1 MGDRGGVNL
10 DSLPEPGNRYT
21 LGDRLGS
28 GVSGDVFE
36 ASDSQS
42 GGMKV
47 AIKIQRVSPS
57 AAREDAIQEV
67 QILQELS
74 SHPNFPDFHGVYMK
88 RGARSEEDRLWIV
101 MEYCEG
107 GPATD
112 LVAGLH
118 SQNKKMSEV
127 HIAYILRETVKA
139 LVHLH
144 ESNIIHRDIRG
155 SNILLTKGGEVKL
168 CDFGLSRRVKGEMGK
183 RQTVLGSPCWIAPE
197 VVTSDRAES
206 DGYDIRSDI
215 WSVGITAI
223 ELGDGSPPFI
233 NIHPTRAL
241 FQIVRNPPPTLYRPA
256 NWTQNYNDFIS
267 ECLVKNPEHRPFS
280 VEVMEH
286 PFLTSLPENEFLLQ
300 QDLKTLVADM
310 RGVGKPFRKS
320 EVAVR
325 KGCLQSEQGTSPE
338 PMFTEDLAALDVISE
353 DLVLDQL
360 HQRLRRGLCHTFI
373 GDVLLFLNPNEQQN
387 IYTKQHHTKYSFKAL
402 SDNAPHVF
410 SMADRAYQD
419 MLHHDEPQHILLA
432 GESLSGKTTNFG
444 HLVKHL
450 IHLGE
455 CASNAG
461 NRIQKSL
468 EIIHAMGNAA
478 TPINRNSTRHVLHL
492 EVTFSSTGK
501 CSGAIFWV
509 FQLERWRVTSN
520 DRDQANFHWFY
531 YFFAGMEETGK
542 IYKYGLEPGGGGI
555 SRYRYLRTIPKSTN
569 AGSLVGEF
577 DLGTSNEGVGS
588 SVEVNAQRWK
598 RIASILKDDLEFDE
612 SEMQTLFNVTAAIIL
627 MGEIRFREVMSDE
640 EGEKPH
646 AEIENPDTA
655 VKVANLLGVDEK
667 KLSWALVNYCF
678 IEGGAAQR
686 RRHSKS
692 EAEEA
697 RDALARAT
705 YARLFDWVVNTINHR
720 LSLTR
725 AVFGDKHC
733 VTVLD
738 LFGFECYQRN
748 SLEQLFVNA
757 LNEQLQY
764 HYNQRVFVWE
774 MQECEEEDL
783 KTPSLAYYDNK
794 PALDALMGKPEGAL
808 HCIDEATR
816 TGQGND
822 FILAALRNA
831 ASKGPHVRVATG
843 AGSEFSV
850 AHYTGKVSYEITDMA
865 EKNRDFVPPETI
877 DTMRQSTDAFIKSM
891 FTNQLS
897 RTGNLTV
904 AGGKEEA
911 EKKKEETTGAKKKGR
926 KWGAALMAENT
937 KTRTYNTE
945 IRGQYSQ
952 TRKMRTAAAIYRATC
967 LELLRGF
974 SSSPSQSL
982 PTTNGETIAPMSSGG
997 STLFIRCIR
1006 PSLSDA
1012 PRSFQT
1018 DVVRQ
1023 QMRALAIL
1031 DTARA
1036 RQQGYSHR
1044 ISFHEFL
1051 RRYKFLAFD
1060 FDENVEM
1067 NMDNCR
1073 LLMVRLKME
1082 GFAIGKSKVFLKYY
1096 NEEYLS
1102 RLYEIQVKKIVKVQ
1116 SMMRAFLAKRN
1127 VKVKKQASTQ
1137 EDPEAEFRGDQCRK
1151 KYKVS
1156 GSAARDMDEV
1166 TVNFIREFCHRW
1178 KAKSIFQVLLHYRA
1192 ARRQDLVYY
1201 SQQVHLYNQS
1211 TISRLQ
1217 QCRYEVPL
1225 SNVDSSRTRPDCLP
1239 KPSVNK
1245 LPFRIIDVPHFWD
1258 TSALC
1263 DPARAG
1269 SMVDDQFDWDAPL
1282 RRRDRA
1288 GRRRNTRD
1296 QEVQTGAHGDADS
1309 RRVSIGHTQAPFC
1322 RYPNSGAPIGYAPSA
1337 HGHRGPTRNIGG
1349 RPTAPDNPAPPPPV
1363 NRNRF
1368 EPSSSTSADI
1378 GVTMSVSER
1387 RSLFSN
1393 DSRSNSYTPSP
1404 GIREQQRKF
1413 NGGASSSSSDSNG
1426 DPITS
1431 PRPSIEDDHGTKMK
1445 NNDTTKD
1452 TDNNFSSEAD
1462 EDNNSLAKRIDALFG
1477 DVEGIAEAKP
1487 KKVYNDRPV
1496 NPVYEMEMKASRGD
1510 PTQDGAPFN
1519 FQGMLRKTN
1528 YSRASLKRGRQ
1539 TDDFGQSSA
1548 SFGGVSSYGS
1558 RGGDNRSFNH
1568 TPDSSRNM
1576 NGPSFNSYTPS
1587 RPRRNSDKW
1596 KEQEDNKVHQLA
1608 PGIVLEGEEEEL

>member
-1 MGDRGGVNL
+1 MGDRGGINL
-10 DSLPEPGNRYT
+10 DSLPEPGNRFS

-36 ASDSQS
+36 ATDSNS

-47 AIKIQRVSPS
+47 AIKIQRVSPT
-57 AAREDAIQEV
+57 AAREDAIHEV

-74 SHPNFPDFHGVYMK
+74 SHPNFPDFLGVYMK

-101 MEYCEG
+101 MEFCEG
-107 GPATD
+107 GPVVD
-112 LVAGLH
+112 LVRGLH

-127 HIAYILRETVKA
+127 HIAYILRETVKG

-144 ESNIIHRDIRG
+144 ENNIIHRDIRG
-155 SNILLTKGGEVKL
+155 SNIMITKGGEVKL

-197 VVTSDRAES
+197 VVTSDRAGSE
-206 DGYDIRSDI
+206 GYDIRSDI
-215 WSVGITAI
+215 WSIGITAI
-223 ELGDGSPPFI
+223 ELGDGNPPFM

-267 ECLVKNPEHRPFS
+267 ECLVKNPDHRPFS

-300 QDLKTLVADM
+300 QDLKTLVADLK
-310 RGVGKPFRKS
+310 GVGKPFRKP

-325 KGCLQSEQGTSPE
+325 RGCLQSEQGTSPE

-387 IYTKQHHTKYSFKAL
+387 IYGEQHQTKYSFKAL

-410 SMADRAYQD
+410 AMADRAYQD
-419 MLHHDEPQHILLA
+419 MLHHEEPQHILLA

-444 HLVKHL
+444 HIVNHL

-461 NRIQKSL
+461 NRIKKSL
-468 EIIHAMGNAA
+468 EIVHAMGNAA

-492 EVTFSSTGK
+492 EVTFGGTGK

-520 DRDQANFHWFY
+520 DRDQANFHFFY
-531 YFFAGMEETGK
+531 YFFAGMEESGK

-555 SRYRYLRTIPKSTN
+555 SRYRYLRSIPKSTN

-577 DLGTSNEGVGS
+577 DLGTSNEGVGT
-588 SVEVNAQRWK
+588 SVEVNAQRWR
-598 RIASILKDDLEFDE
+598 RIVSILKDDLDFEPA
-612 SEMQTLFNVTAAIIL
+612 EMQTLFNVTAAIIL
-627 MGEIRFREVMSDE
+627 MGEIRFREVTSDE
-640 EGEKPH
+640 EGAKPH
-646 AEIENPDTA
+646 AEIENPETA
-655 VKVANLLGVDEK
+655 IKVAGLLGVDEK
-667 KLSWALVNYCF
+667 KFTWALVNYCF
-678 IEGGAAQR
+678 IEGGNAQR

-705 YARLFDWVVNTINHR
+705 YARLFDWVINTINHR

-738 LFGFECYQRN
+738 LFGFECFQRN

-774 MQECEEEDL
+774 MQECEEEEL
-783 KTPSLAYYDNK
+783 KTASLAYYDNK
-794 PALDALMGKPEGAL
+794 PALDSLMGKPEGVL

-831 ASKGPHVRVATG
+831 ASKGQHVRVATG
-843 AGSEFSV
+843 GEFSV
-850 AHYTGKVSYEITDMA
+850 AHYTGKVSYEMTDMA

-877 DTMRQSTDAFIKSM
+877 DTMRQSTDPIIKSM

-904 AGGKEEA
+904 ASGKDSAE
-911 EKKKEETTGAKKKGR
+911 EKKKEEAAGAKKKGG

-937 KTRTYNTE
+937 KSRTYNTE

-982 PTTNGETIAPMSSGG
+982 PTTNGDSLAPSTSG

-1012 PRSFQT
+1012 PRSFQI

-1023 QMRALAIL
+1023 QLRALAIL

-1044 ISFHEFL
+1044 VSFHEFL

-1060 FDENVEM
+1060 FDETVEM

-1127 VKVKKQASTQ
+1127 VKVKKQASVSQ
-1137 EDPEAEFRGDQCRK
+1137 EEPEAGKKKAEKESEEMKKPIKEMSKEEAALKIQSKFRGDQCRK
-1151 KYKVS
+1151 KYKV
-1156 GSAARDMDEV
+1156 GGAGAKDLDEV
-1166 TVNFIREFCHRW
+1166 TANFIREYCHRW

-1192 ARRQDLVYY
+1192 ARRQDLVYF

-1211 TISRLQ
+1211 SISRLQ
-1217 QCRYEVPL
+1217 HCRYEVPL
-1225 SNVDSSRTRPDCLP
+1225 SNVDTGRTRLDFLP
-1239 KPSVNK
+1239 KPSVTK
-1245 LPFRIIDVPHFWD
+1245 LPFRMIDVPQFWD

-1263 DPARAG
+1263 DPAKAG
-1269 SMVDDQFDWDAPL
+1269 EMIDDQFDWDAPL
-1282 RRRDRA
+1282 RRRDKG
-1288 GRRRNTRD
+1288 GRKKNTRD
-1296 QEVQTGAHGDADS
+1296 QEVQTGERGEADC

-1322 RYPNSGAPIGYAPSA
+1322 RYPNSGTAVGYAPSA
-1337 HGHRGPTRNIGG
+1337 QGHRGPMRNIG
-1349 RPTAPDNPAPPPPV
+1349 RPSAPDNPAPPPPV

-1368 EPSSSTSADI
+1368 EPSSSSMDMDR
-1378 GVTMSVSER
+1378 GESVSVSER

-1393 DSRSNSYTPSP
+1393 DARSNSYSPGPSP
-1404 GIREQQRKF
+1404 GFREQPRKF
-1413 NGGASSSSSDSNG
+1413 NGGVSGNSSPN
-1426 DPITS
+1426 
-1431 PRPSIEDDHGTKMK
+1431 
-1445 NNDTTKD
+1445 
-1452 TDNNFSSEAD
+1452 
-1462 EDNNSLAKRIDALFG
+1462 L
-1477 DVEGIAEAKP
+1477 
-1487 KKVYNDRPV
+1487 RPV
-1496 NPVYEMEMKASRGD
+1496 NPVYEMEMKASRGN
-1510 PTQDGAPFN
+1510 PSQDGAPFN

-1528 YSRASLKRGRQ
+1528 YSRASLKRGQ
-1539 TDDFGQSSA
+1539 LDDFGQSNA
-1548 SFGGVSSYGS
+1548 SFGGVSSYGA
-1558 RGGDNRSFNH
+1558 RGGDNRSYSNH
-1568 TPDSSRNM
+1568 TPDSGRNM
-1576 NGPSFNSYTPS
+1576 NGPTFNSFTPS

-1596 KEQEDNKVHQLA
+1596 REQDDNKVHQLA